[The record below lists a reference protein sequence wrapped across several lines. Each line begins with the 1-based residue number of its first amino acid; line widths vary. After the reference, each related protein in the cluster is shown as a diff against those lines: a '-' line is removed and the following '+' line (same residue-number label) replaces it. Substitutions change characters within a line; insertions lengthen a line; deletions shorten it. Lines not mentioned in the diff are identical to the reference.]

1 MTTTGSSSSIVF
13 TGTDFDFS
21 ADYSAIATFAGIQAD
36 SVVVNSATQ
45 ATATFNLGAPLV
57 IGDTKAVL
65 SFLKDDSTT
74 EQVFAESATAMENDI
89 SITASTSSL

>member
-1 MTTTGSSSSIVF
+1 
-13 TGTDFDFS
+13 
-21 ADYSAIATFAGIQAD
+21 
-36 SVVVNSATQ
+36 VVNSATQ